1 MASPGKPA
9 GLFVCPEVTAM
20 TCREC
25 PYNDRPRCGK
35 DFCIR
40 PGPCPF
46 TVKRDGEGVNT
57 EAGEICAGA
66 DSRKEPARG
75 V

>member
-1 MASPGKPA
+1 
-9 GLFVCPEVTAM
+9 M

>member
-46 TVKRDGEGVNT
+46 VKRDGEHKEESVNP
-57 EAGEICAGA
+57 G
-66 DSRKEPARG
+66 RG
-75 V
+75 DRA

>member
-1 MASPGKPA
+1 
-9 GLFVCPEVTAM
+9 M
-20 TCREC
+20 TCQEC

-46 TVKRDGEGVNT
+46 VKRDGEHKEESVNP
-57 EAGEICAGA
+57 G
-66 DSRKEPARG
+66 RG
-75 V
+75 DRA